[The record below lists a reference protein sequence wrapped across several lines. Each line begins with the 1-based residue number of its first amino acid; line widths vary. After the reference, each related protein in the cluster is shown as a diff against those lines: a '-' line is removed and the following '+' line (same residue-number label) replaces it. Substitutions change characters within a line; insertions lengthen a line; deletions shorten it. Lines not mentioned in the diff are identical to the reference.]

1 MYELIEKRNMLFT
14 KLHMLEENGIV
25 KEAIVSKLRVLI
37 AKDYTRLL
45 KSFNSSPTSV
55 FNKKL
60 LRHVRMMERLIW
72 DAVKQIQLNELRE
85 IGAVKGQHKFVNQKE
100 ARW

>member
-1 MYELIEKRNMLFT
+1 MYELIASRSILFG
-14 KLHMLEENGIV
+14 KLHMLEEDGIV
-25 KEAIVSKLRVLI
+25 KENTVSKLRVLI

-45 KSFNSSPTSV
+45 KSFNRLSASV

-60 LRHVRMMERLIW
+60 LRHVEMMERLIW
-72 DAVKQIQLNELRE
+72 DAVKQTQLKELKE
-85 IGAVKGQHKFVNQKE
+85 IGAVKGQHKFLNQKE